1 MAIMRKRGYH
11 FGATKAIASFFIF
24 SDWQA
29 DRPRQIGH
37 SPCRLQAQ
45 RKSQANRHGSSG
57 SALVGKGGFEPPK
70 SLTTD
75 LQSAP
80 FGHSGIPPYSVR
92 CAAGIG
98 AGRRTRTPDL
108 LITNIGK
115 TVRALVSQ
123 RFRAVYLCRF
133 KRISR
138 SQVHCV
144 RTVLR
149 PCGSALGS
157 DFCTSPPLAVTNMG
171 HFSYRRSKLEGE
183 MDQKRRLKEY
193 RDFCCAGDEAFRR
206 GCSKCILVACFLAFT
221 AKICYHNK
229 NNAECRACVP
239 EVWFCFSALY
249 QAAEFFTLVTSI
261 LKYIHVGGITVKRNG
276 EIG

>member
-1 MAIMRKRGYH
+1 MDSLFCGKATAVAARHWRAAKSRLSNPPPENPYRKKTSSYDDV
-11 FGATKAIASFFIF
+11 FF
-24 SDWQA
+24 
-29 DRPRQIGH
+29 
-37 SPCRLQAQ
+37 
-45 RKSQANRHGSSG
+45 
-57 SALVGKGGFEPPK
+57 LVGEGGFEPPK

-149 PCGSALGS
+149 PCGSAQGS

-171 HFSYRRSKLEGE
+171 HFSYRCSKLEGE

-229 NNAECRACVP
+229 DNAECRACVP

>member
-57 SALVGKGGFEPPK
+57 SALVGEGGFEPPK

-108 LITNIGK
+108 LITKVCVYVHQIQFILSSPNMPS
-115 TVRALVSQ
+115 VRIAS
-123 RFRAVYLCRF
+123 RAIKPCSINGSFARW
-133 KRISR
+133 RQNSDSSR
-138 SQVHCV
+138 NRPRV
-144 RTVLR
+144 RDAH
-149 PCGSALGS
+149 GG
-157 DFCTSPPLAVTNMG
+157 AVN
-171 HFSYRRSKLEGE
+171 SSL
-183 MDQKRRLKEY
+183 
-193 RDFCCAGDEAFRR
+193 
-206 GCSKCILVACFLAFT
+206 
-221 AKICYHNK
+221 
-229 NNAECRACVP
+229 
-239 EVWFCFSALY
+239 
-249 QAAEFFTLVTSI
+249 
-261 LKYIHVGGITVKRNG
+261 
-276 EIG
+276 